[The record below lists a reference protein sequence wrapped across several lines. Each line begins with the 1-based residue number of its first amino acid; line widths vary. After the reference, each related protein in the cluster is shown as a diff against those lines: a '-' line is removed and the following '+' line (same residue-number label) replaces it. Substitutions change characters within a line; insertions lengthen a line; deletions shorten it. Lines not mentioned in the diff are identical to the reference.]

1 MTAPSC
7 TNSHRYVV
15 VTQTFRKKCTCSM
28 PHPSPNP
35 ISWHTFQDLADE
47 ETNTPSVQKKVDPKA
62 ADEAAKKALAA
73 ADDVLKSV
81 SGDPAAISIPP
92 EAEQSEYFKQLVEA
106 EKRREKDKADREQV
120 RDFISWLFQVKVHIC
135 FLLVGCFGLGNS

>member
-15 VTQTFRKKCTCSM
+15 WTQTFRRNCTCSM
-28 PHPSPNP
+28 PHPFSR
-35 ISWHTFQDLADE
+35 HTFQDLADE

-81 SGDPAAISIPP
+81 SGDSAAISIPP

-120 RDFISWLFQVKVHIC
+120 RDFIS
-135 FLLVGCFGLGNS
+135 

>member
-1 MTAPSC
+1 M
-7 TNSHRYVV
+7 
-15 VTQTFRKKCTCSM
+15 
-28 PHPSPNP
+28 
-35 ISWHTFQDLADE
+35 ADE

-73 ADDVLKSV
+73 ADDVLKSA
-81 SGDPAAISIPP
+81 SGDGESAALSIPS

-120 RDFISWLFQVKVHIC
+120 IDFMPQLFEVKVHNC
-135 FLLVGCFGLGNS
+135 FLFAGCSGLGNP

>member
-1 MTAPSC
+1 M
-7 TNSHRYVV
+7 
-15 VTQTFRKKCTCSM
+15 
-28 PHPSPNP
+28 
-35 ISWHTFQDLADE
+35 ADE
-47 ETNTPSVQKKVDPKA
+47 ETNTSSVQKKVDPKA

-81 SGDPAAISIPP
+81 SGESAALSIPP

-120 RDFISWLFQVKVHIC
+120 IDFMPQLFQVKVHNC
-135 FLLVGCFGLGNS
+135 FLFAGCSGLGNP

>member
-1 MTAPSC
+1 M
-7 TNSHRYVV
+7 
-15 VTQTFRKKCTCSM
+15 
-28 PHPSPNP
+28 
-35 ISWHTFQDLADE
+35 
-47 ETNTPSVQKKVDPKA
+47 DPKA

-81 SGDPAAISIPP
+81 SGESAALSIPP

-120 RDFISWLFQVKVHIC
+120 RDFMSQLLQVKDHNC
-135 FLLVGCFGLGNS
+135 FLFAGCSGLGNP

>member
-1 MTAPSC
+1 
-7 TNSHRYVV
+7 
-15 VTQTFRKKCTCSM
+15 M

-120 RDFISWLFQVKVHIC
+120 RDFIS
-135 FLLVGCFGLGNS
+135 

>member
-1 MTAPSC
+1 M
-7 TNSHRYVV
+7 
-15 VTQTFRKKCTCSM
+15 
-28 PHPSPNP
+28 
-35 ISWHTFQDLADE
+35 ADE
-47 ETNTPSVQKKVDPKA
+47 ETNTPSVKKKVDPKA

-81 SGDPAAISIPP
+81 SGESAALSIPP

-120 RDFISWLFQVKVHIC
+120 RDFMSQLIQVTVHIC
-135 FLLVGCFGLGNS
+135 FLLAGCSGLGNP

>member
-1 MTAPSC
+1 
-7 TNSHRYVV
+7 
-15 VTQTFRKKCTCSM
+15 M
-28 PHPSPNP
+28 PHPFSR
-35 ISWHTFQDLADE
+35 HTFQDLADE

-120 RDFISWLFQVKVHIC
+120 RDFISWLFQVKVYIC